1 MSDKKDLVVKMTINS
16 TDFDN
21 GLKNAKTQI
30 KQTESTALS
39 AGKSM
44 KASFGTIAAVVGTAT
59 TALEAYKKIVRS
71 TEEGV
76 DAMDRSIHAAKV
88 GMDKFFQSIAT
99 GSLKEFIQGLNDITE
114 NAKKAY
120 DALDNLGTTKMW
132 ANSRIAELRAQNAED
147 RVIVKNPNSTQAE
160 REAAQARIAINMEKI
175 KALSGN
181 IADATLDAL
190 NAQLRQ
196 MSGAGDAVS
205 QEMLD
210 SFVTMFEQNTLAA
223 NAQEFFNQHG
233 RKVTR
238 EVDVSDFQTGSE
250 TISMEETI
258 FDSDLNRQIYN
269 AMNSLLNTVEE
280 GENGWKTYFDLR
292 TEYWNQREALANQ
305 QFNANRVINSGGGSG
320 SGGGSITTST
330 GLTWEQEQEY
340 FRRIMQRVPIERTPT
355 IIPTEDFIEFEEIIE
370 RETDELVEIVQQSI
384 SATKGLTI
392 ATESVIGKIG
402 GLFNRVSS
410 LFGGDDTEAGKIF
423 SGLGEMIGIAESL
436 IEILK
441 VVGPLFGLPTFA
453 EGGIVG
459 GNYYTGDKILARVN
473 SGEMILNRNQQAA
486 LFNGGGQ
493 VKFVIEGSQLKG
505 VLDNYQA
512 IQAM

>member
-30 KQTESTALS
+30 KQTESTVLS

-44 KASFGTIAAVVGTAT
+44 KASFGAIAAAVSTAK
-59 TALEAYKKIVRS
+59 TAFETYKKIVRS

-76 DAMDRSIHAAKV
+76 DSMERSLHTAKV

-147 RVIVKNPNSTQAE
+147 RVIVKNPNSTKAE

-210 SFVTMFEQNTLAA
+210 SFVTMFEQKTLAA
-223 NAQEFFNQHG
+223 NAQEFFNQHSRQELKWRMAG
-233 RKVTR
+233 TNQEGIIPYKQEYYERVW
-238 EVDVSDFQTGSE
+238 DDE
-250 TISMEETI
+250 T
-258 FDSDLNRQIYN
+258 NRMIYN
-269 AMNSLLNTVEE
+269 AMNALLNTVEE

-340 FRRIMQRVPIERTPT
+340 FRRIMERVPIERTPT
-355 IIPTEDFIEFEEIIE
+355 IIPTEDLIEFEEIIE

-392 ATESVIGKIG
+392 ATDSLIGKLG
-402 GLFNRVSS
+402 GLFNRLSNM
-410 LFGGDDTEAGKIF
+410 FGGDDTTAGKIF
-423 SGLGEMIGIAESL
+423 GELGELIGLVES
-436 IEILK
+436 IVEIIK
-441 VVGPLFGLPTFA
+441 FVGPIFGFA

-459 GNYYTGDKILARVN
+459 GNSFTGDRILARVN

-512 IQAM
+512 IEAM

>member
-30 KQTESTALS
+30 KQTESTVLS

-44 KASFGTIAAVVGTAT
+44 KASFGAIATVVGTAKA
-59 TALEAYKKIVRS
+59 ALEAYKKIVRS

-76 DAMDRSIHAAKV
+76 DSMERSLHTAKV

-147 RVIVKNPNSTQAE
+147 RVIVKNPNSTKAE

-210 SFVTMFEQNTLAA
+210 SFVTMFEQKTLAA
-223 NAQEFFNQHG
+223 NAQEFFNQHSRQELKWRMAG
-233 RKVTR
+233 TNQEGIIPYKQEYYERVW
-238 EVDVSDFQTGSE
+238 DDE
-250 TISMEETI
+250 T
-258 FDSDLNRQIYN
+258 NRMIYN
-269 AMNSLLNTVEE
+269 AMNALLNTVEE

-340 FRRIMQRVPIERTPT
+340 FRRIMERVPIERTPT
-355 IIPTEDFIEFEEIIE
+355 IIPTEDLIEFEEIIE

-392 ATESVIGKIG
+392 ATDSLIGKLG
-402 GLFNRVSS
+402 GLFNRLSNM
-410 LFGGDDTEAGKIF
+410 FGGDDTEAGKIF
-423 SGLGEMIGIAESL
+423 GELGELIGLVESIAE
-436 IEILK
+436 IIK
-441 VVGPLFGLPTFA
+441 VVGPIFGFA

-459 GNYYTGDKILARVN
+459 GNSFTGDRILARVN

-512 IQAM
+512 IEAM

>member
-44 KASFGTIAAVVGTAT
+44 KASFGAIATVVGTAK

-76 DAMDRSIHAAKV
+76 DSMERSLHTAKV

-147 RVIVKNPNSTQAE
+147 RVIVKNPNSTKAE

-210 SFVTMFEQNTLAA
+210 SFVTMFEQKTLAA
-223 NAQEFFNQHG
+223 NAQEFFNQHSRQELKWRMAG
-233 RKVTR
+233 TNQEGIIPYKQEYYERVW
-238 EVDVSDFQTGSE
+238 DDE
-250 TISMEETI
+250 T
-258 FDSDLNRQIYN
+258 NRMIYN
-269 AMNSLLNTVEE
+269 AMNALLNTVEE

-340 FRRIMQRVPIERTPT
+340 FRRIMERVPIERTPT
-355 IIPTEDFIEFEEIIE
+355 IIPTEDLIEFEEIIE

-392 ATESVIGKIG
+392 ATDSLIGKLG
-402 GLFNRVSS
+402 GLFNGLSNM
-410 LFGGDDTEAGKIF
+410 FGGDDTVAGKIF
-423 SGLGEMIGIAESL
+423 GELGGLIGLVES
-436 IEILK
+436 IVGIIN
-441 VVGPLFGLPTFA
+441 VVGPIFGFA

-459 GNYYTGDKILARVN
+459 GNSFTGDRILARVN

-512 IQAM
+512 IEAI